1 MATDSD
7 ERLGGRKVSGSVDPD
22 VFRQALSRFASGV
35 TIVTTSDP
43 EGNRYGFTASA
54 FSSLSLDPPLILVC
68 LATSA
73 ESHPVFADARRFIVN
88 VLRPEHESLALRFAK
103 KGIDKFEDGE
113 FRPGAGEG
121 LPVLDSALFNL
132 KCRVHERYEGG
143 DHTILV
149 GAVDFAYVHD
159 GEPMLLY
166 DRRFH
171 HLAGADA

>member
-1 MATDSD
+1 MVPDND
-7 ERLGGRKVSGSVDPD
+7 EHPGARKVSGSVDPE

-35 TIVTTSDP
+35 TIVTTADGD
-43 EGNRYGFTASA
+43 GNRYGFTASA
-54 FSSLSLDPPLILVC
+54 FSSLSLEPPLILVC

-73 ESHPVFADARRFIVN
+73 ESHPVFAEAERFIVN
-88 VLRPEHESLALRFAK
+88 VLRPEHEELAMRFAK
-103 KGIDKFEDGE
+103 KHIDKFAGGE

-132 KCRVHERYEGG
+132 KCRVQDRYEGG

-171 HLAGADA
+171 SLAEARA